1 MLALTVAGMVSAN
14 INRMSAIRQRKVSL
28 VSGNM
33 GRHRLY

>member
-28 VSGNM
+28 VSGKA
-33 GRHRLY
+33 GRYTLH